1 MSLIDEALR
10 RARQEAAR
18 QDAAKRDAQYRQVPV
33 YAPPR
38 RQGISPALIGALVAL
53 CIVAGIGIGVFL
65 GRDRGAEPE
74 AVETTPPPAE
84 APASPSEPPTS
95 QPVSVAEEETP
106 EPEPLEAAATPAP
119 TPAPI
124 PAQEVPA
131 AGQEPLEPPPAPDP
145 EPTPAPVAVPETP
158 PAPAPTP
165 EPAPTPAPEIRTYV
179 REVPLPDGGTLRL
192 NGIAFSAAQP
202 VALIDDK
209 VLAKG
214 ESYEGFV
221 VTDIQANLVE
231 LRGNGMTVR
240 VSLK

>member
-18 QDAAKRDAQYRQVPV
+18 QDAARQEERYRQVPV
-33 YAPPR
+33 LPPMAMR
-38 RQGISPALIGALVAL
+38 RSSFARPALIGAIVAA
-53 CIVAGIGIGVFL
+53 CIAAGIGIGVYL
-65 GRDRGAEPE
+65 GRAPEPAQPSSRTRVTTE
-74 AVETTPPPAE
+74 ATPAPSDPALE
-84 APASPSEPPTS
+84 APQRPLEVMEDVP
-95 QPVSVAEEETP
+95 EETP
-106 EPEPLEAAATPAP
+106 EPELMPLTPVPVP
-119 TPAPI
+119 TPEP
-124 PAQEVPA
+124 EVPEQVPVTE
-131 AGQEPLEPPPAPDP
+131 QEELEPPPTLDVAP
-145 EPTPAPVAVPETP
+145 P
-158 PAPAPTP
+158 PPTP
-165 EPAPTPAPEIRTYV
+165 EPAPEPVPVPEVRTYV

-202 VALIDDK
+202 VALINDK

-214 ESYEGFV
+214 ESYQGFT